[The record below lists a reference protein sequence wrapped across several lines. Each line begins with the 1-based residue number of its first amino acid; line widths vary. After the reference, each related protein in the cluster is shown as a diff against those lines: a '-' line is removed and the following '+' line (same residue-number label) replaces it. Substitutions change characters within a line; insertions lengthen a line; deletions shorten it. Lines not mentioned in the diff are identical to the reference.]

1 MPCVLTQ
8 GYNLSCSDSYGGT
21 KSIYIMEL
29 ENASAIT
36 AAAGVI
42 TAITKVATKKFFKY
56 NLVAHTADG
65 SESMKVS
72 REAGTV
78 ECDQSVKFPINKMS
92 VAVRNEL
99 MLLAKNR
106 LLIVIVDEN
115 GSGWLY
121 GKEYGM
127 QVAGVEAKTGVQ
139 LADRNGYELS
149 FEGKEKELAL
159 SVDAATLLTLETAGA

>member
-8 GYNLSCSDSYGGT
+8 GYNLSCNDSYGGT
-21 KSIYIMEL
+21 KAIYIMEL
-29 ENASAIT
+29 ENATSIT
-36 AAAGVI
+36 AAAGIV
-42 TAITKVATKKFFKY
+42 TAIAKVATKKFFKY

-65 SESMKVS
+65 TESLKSS
-72 REAGTV
+72 REAGTIEV
-78 ECDQSVKFPINKMS
+78 EQSVRFPINRLS

-99 MLLAKNR
+99 LLLAKNR

-115 GSGWLY
+115 GSGWLF

-127 QVAGVEAKTGVQ
+127 QIAGIEAKTGVQ

-149 FEGKEKELAL
+149 FEGKEKEFAL
-159 SVDAATLLTLETAGA
+159 SVDSATLLTLETPGV